1 VTANDIDRR
10 IAAANPLAPD
20 RVAALPLPPLEA
32 ETLRERDP
40 EPPIAPVPTRR
51 RRGPAFA
58 LAALAA
64 AGALAA
70 VLVLSTGG
78 DVATKR
84 QPEFAAAAV
93 RVAEANPRLLLTAPG
108 WSVKH
113 AYGFEVDSGSMTF
126 IKDGLGYERRV
137 DLNWYP
143 ARFYDSYLQDRANS
157 GPQVKGELLG
167 FETTTVHNPHNTK
180 GADYATLFSPEGKV
194 AVEVHAV
201 LDDRRQYEEVL
212 RSLQR
217 VDVDTWLRAMPPEVV
232 RPAALSATV
241 EEMLRGIPLPPDFNR
256 SSLPGGELISDPYRL
271 GTKVT
276 GAVACSWLERW
287 SQARRAGDTDVA
299 REAVK
304 AMRTAPSWPV
314 LAQMAR
320 EGGWKGGGLPPHGQG
335 WSSQILAASR
345 EIAAGYLDEAPAYYE
360 TNTDGRAYAIGP
372 RWATQFQCD
381 EAQYRRP
388 VPTGAVPRGP
398 RLESGRR

>member
-1 VTANDIDRR
+1 VTTRDLDRQ

-20 RVAALPLPPLEA
+20 RVAALALPPLEP
-32 ETLRERDP
+32 ETLRERGP
-40 EPPIAPVPTRR
+40 ELPVVAPASPRR

-58 LAALAA
+58 FAALAA

-70 VLVLSTGG
+70 LLVLSTGG

-93 RVAEANPRLLLTAPG
+93 RVAEANPRLLVTAPG

-113 AYGFEVDSGSMTF
+113 AYGFEADSGTMIF
-126 IKDGLGYERRV
+126 VKEGWGFDRAFQ
-137 DLNWYP
+137 LNWYP
-143 ARFYDSYLQDRANS
+143 ARFYGSFLRDRNDV
-157 GPQVKGELLG
+157 GPRVKGELLG
-167 FETTTVHNPHNTK
+167 FETTTVHNPRNTK

-212 RSLQR
+212 HSLRR
-217 VDVDTWLRAMPPEVV
+217 VDVDTWLRAMPLEVV

-241 EEMLRGIPLPPDFNR
+241 EEMLRGIPLPPDFDR
-256 SSLPGGELISDPYRL
+256 GSLPGGELLSDPYRL

-299 REAVK
+299 REAVA
-304 AMRTAPSWPV
+304 AMRTAPTWPV

-320 EGGWKGGGLPPHGQG
+320 EGGWKGDGLPPHGQG

-345 EIAAGYLDEAPAYYE
+345 EIAAGHLKDAPAYY
-360 TNTDGRAYAIGP
+360 G
-372 RWATQFQCD
+372 
-381 EAQYRRP
+381 
-388 VPTGAVPRGP
+388 TGAYRHSYAFGTTGLGC
-398 RLESGRR
+398 RWRN